1 MKITKKNLET
11 MAVLQKTH
19 DDLLKEEVKISKKRW
34 DARRKIEKKALE
46 LGIWH
51 PVSVL
56 KKYCN
61 QAERKSKEGRLVYPK
76 NAATLDKVQAV
87 YLDKATK
94 KPKILDID
102 CETSEIYND
111 GSFSTTDEYW
121 GLFFGA
127 KDDKKEC
134 YRLQYG
140 SATIYGE
147 LVGILSARLHMW
159 EDSDV
164 EVEIEPPWVKNE

>member
-1 MKITKKNLET
+1 MKTAKKNLET
-11 MAVLQKTH
+11 MMALQKTH
-19 DDLLKEEVKISKKRW
+19 DDLLNEEVKIRKKRFA
-34 DARRKIEKKALE
+34 DMSKIEKKALE

-56 KKYCN
+56 SKYCN
-61 QAERKSKEGRLVYPK
+61 QAERKLKKGRCVYPK
-76 NAATLDKVQAV
+76 NAATLDEVQIV

-102 CETSEIYND
+102 CETSEIYKD

-121 GLFFGA
+121 GLFYGA
-127 KDDKKEC
+127 NEDKKEC

-140 SATIYGE
+140 SVTIYGE

-159 EDSDV
+159 EDYNI
-164 EVEIEPPWVKNE
+164 EVKIEPPWVKDE